1 MSTTSFN
8 TLPLL
13 PVLLETLQG
22 LGFENMTA
30 IQEQSLP
37 LILDGKDLIAQAKT
51 GSGKTAAFGLGLL
64 QTLDPSKLEPQ
75 ALVVCPTRE
84 LADQVTT
91 ELRRL
96 ARQIPNVRMLTLCGG
111 VPSRPQTEALRN
123 GAHVVVGTPGRIQ
136 DHLDRGNLDLTA
148 LKTLVLDEADRMVDM
163 GFKDDMIA
171 IASHCP
177 TRRQTLL
184 FSATYPD
191 NIRKISARFLK
202 NPVEI
207 KVEALHSASQIEQ
220 IFYEVS
226 FDNRLSTVVTLL
238 KHFRPASTLVFCNTK
253 MRCQEVVEEL
263 RSEGISAET
272 LTGDLDQRDRDEI
285 LIQFANKSCAVLVA
299 TDVASRGLDIQN
311 LEAVI
316 NVDVTKDA
324 EVHVH
329 RVGRSGRGDQ
339 KGLALSLVSGS
350 EMRWV
355 KQIEEYQGSP
365 VRWGQAKGL
374 RAKSQEPLLAPMM
387 TLQIQGGKKDKLR
400 PGDLL
405 GALTRDVGLSGDQ
418 VGKIAIT
425 EYSSYVALDRK
436 IARKY
441 FDRIANSN
449 IKGRRFR
456 MRFLEDR

>member
-84 LADQVTT
+84 LADQVTS

-111 VPSRPQTEALRN
+111 VPSRPQTESLRN

-136 DHLDRGNLDLTA
+136 DHLDRGNLDLSA

-202 NPVEI
+202 NPVEV
-207 KVEALHSASQIEQ
+207 KVEALHNAKQIEQ

-226 FDNRLSTVVTLL
+226 FEQRLGAVVSLL
-238 KHFRPASTLVFCNTK
+238 KHFRPTSALIFCNTK

-263 RSEGISAET
+263 RSEGIDAKS

-285 LIQFANKSCAVLVA
+285 LIQFANRSCAVLVA

-311 LEAVI
+311 LEVVI

-339 KGLALSLVSGS
+339 KGLALNLVSGS

-355 KQIEEYQGSP
+355 KLIEEYQGSE
-365 VRWGQAKGL
+365 VKWGHIKSL
-374 RAKSQEPLLAPMM
+374 RPKSTDPLEAPMM

-405 GALTRDVGLSGDQ
+405 GALTRDVGLKGDQ

-425 EYSSYVALDRK
+425 EFYSYVALDRR

-441 FDRIANSN
+441 FDKIANST
-449 IKGRRFR
+449 IKGRHFR

>member
-13 PVLLETLQG
+13 PVLLENLQG

-111 VPSRPQTEALRN
+111 VPSRPQTESLRN
-123 GAHVVVGTPGRIQ
+123 GAHVIVGTPGRIQ
-136 DHLDRGNLDLTA
+136 DHLDRGNLDLSA
-148 LKTLVLDEADRMVDM
+148 LKTLVMDEADRMVDM

-202 NPVEI
+202 NPVEV
-207 KVEALHSASQIEQ
+207 KVEALHNAKQIEQ

-226 FDNRLSTVVTLL
+226 FEQRLGAVVSLL
-238 KHFRPASTLVFCNTK
+238 KHFCPTSSLIFCNTK
-253 MRCQEVVEEL
+253 QRCQEVVDEL
-263 RSEGISAET
+263 RSAGIDAKS

-285 LIQFANKSCAVLVA
+285 LIQFANQSCAVLVA

-311 LEAVI
+311 LEVVI

-339 KGLALSLVSGS
+339 KGLALNLVSGS

-355 KQIEEYQGSP
+355 KLIEEYQGGE
-365 VRWGQAKGL
+365 VKWGHIKSL
-374 RAKSQEPLLAPMM
+374 RPKSTDPLEAPMM

-405 GALTRDVGLSGDQ
+405 GALTRDVGLKGDQ

-425 EYSSYVALDRK
+425 EFYSYVALDRR

-441 FDRIANSN
+441 FDKIANSN
-449 IKGRRFR
+449 IKGRHFR